1 MILIE
6 TLENITLALLL
17 GAGVYL
23 SAGCRFFQLL
33 HFPHVLRRTLGDALF
48 PRRGR
53 GAKRKAG
60 QARERRRGGKAG
72 PGAKAEGLTP
82 FQALTTA
89 LAGSVGTGNI
99 AGVAGAILIGGP
111 GAVFWMFFG
120 SLFGMATKFCEVA
133 LAVRHRQRGPH
144 GGYVGGPMY
153 YIRAALPG
161 WLAPLSGAFCFFG
174 MFAAMG
180 IGNMTQVNTV
190 TMSVVEAV
198 GMMCGGQLAG
208 GEMFAVRLATGVL
221 LAAATA
227 AVIVGGVSRIGSVT
241 EKLIPFVSAAFIV
254 LCVAVLA
261 HNWKNVL
268 PAAAGIVRHAFTGF
282 EPIAGGAVG
291 IGVSQAA
298 RMGLLRGMFS
308 NEAGLGSAPMAHAS
322 AMTDHPARQ
331 GLYGI
336 MEVWIDT
343 TVICTLTGLTLLA
356 SDVAIPY
363 GDANIPGAVLVTRA
377 VATVFGEPLSSL
389 FMAVALLLFGTA
401 AVIGW
406 SYYGQRCAVHLLG
419 EGAGPAYQWVFI
431 AVAVAGA
438 LLDVDLVWRASDF
451 LNSMMTLPN
460 LAAVLL
466 LSGSVFRL
474 LEGYKKRLM

>member
-1 MILIE
+1 MLFVE
-6 TLENITLALLL
+6 TLENVTLVLLL

-23 SAGCRFFQLL
+23 SAGCRFFQLF
-33 HFPHVLRRTLGDALF
+33 HFPHVLRHTLGEALF
-48 PRRGR
+48 PRRG
-53 GAKRKAG
+53 AG
-60 QARERRRGGKAG
+60 GKKKGRPGKKAG
-72 PGAKAEGLTP
+72 PKAQAQGLTP

-99 AGVAGAILIGGP
+99 AGVAGAVLLGGP

-133 LAVRHRQRGPH
+133 LAVRHRRRAAG

-153 YIRAALPG
+153 YIKAALPG
-161 WLAPLSGAFCFFG
+161 WLRPLSGAFCLFG

-198 GMMCGGQLAG
+198 GMLRGSELTGGAAFG
-208 GEMFAVRLATGVL
+208 VRLVTGLL

-254 LCVAVLA
+254 LCVLVLA
-261 HNWKNVL
+261 HHGRNVL

-282 EPIAGGAVG
+282 QPVAGGAAG
-291 IGVSQAA
+291 IGVSQAV

-343 TVICTLTGLTLLA
+343 TVICTLTGLTLMA
-356 SDVAIPY
+356 SGVMIPY

-419 EGAGPAYQWVFI
+419 DRAGPAYRWVFI

-466 LSGSVFRL
+466 LSGSVFKL
-474 LEGYKKRLM
+474 LEGYKKRMM